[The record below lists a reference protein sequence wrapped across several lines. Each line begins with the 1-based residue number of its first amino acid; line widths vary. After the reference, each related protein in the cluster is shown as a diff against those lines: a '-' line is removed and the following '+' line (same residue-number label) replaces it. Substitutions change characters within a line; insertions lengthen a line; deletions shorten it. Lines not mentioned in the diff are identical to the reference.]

1 MRYKKSKLTLA
12 VVSIACVL
20 AGAAA
25 RLAWAT
31 PGRDISTTIVAGP
44 SSLGDIRVK
53 THSDI
58 NKVEFAAKGDS
69 DVYVVQNV
77 IKPGGHTGWHT
88 HPGPS
93 IISVAAGEVT
103 EYRSDEPDGIV
114 HEAGSV
120 FVDEGGDH
128 AHIMVNEGNTNL
140 VLVAF
145 QVLPHGAPRRIDV
158 PEP

>member
-1 MRYKKSKLTLA
+1 MRYRKSKLSLA
-12 VVSIACVL
+12 VVFIVCAFTAIAL
-20 AGAAA
+20 
-25 RLAWAT
+25 RSAWAT
-31 PGRDISTTIVAGP
+31 PGSKISTTIIAGP
-44 SSLGDIRVK
+44 TSLGDVRVK

-58 NKVEFAAKGDS
+58 NKVEFATKGDS

-93 IISVAAGEVT
+93 IISVVSGKVT
-103 EYRSDEPDGIV
+103 EYRSDAPGGIV
-114 HEAGSV
+114 HDAGSA

-128 AHIMVNEGNTNL
+128 AHIMVNEGSTNL

-145 QVLPHGAPRRIDV
+145 QVLPEGAPRRIDV

>member
-1 MRYKKSKLTLA
+1 MRYKKSKLTWA
-12 VVSIACVL
+12 VASITCAL
-20 AGAAA
+20 AGVAVQ
-25 RLAWAT
+25 LAWAT
-31 PGRDISTTIVAGP
+31 PGRDISTTIIAGP
-44 SSLGDIRVK
+44 SSLDDVRVK
-53 THSDI
+53 THSEI
-58 NKVEFAAKGDS
+58 NKVEFATKGDS

-93 IISVAAGEVT
+93 IISVVSGQVT

-128 AHIMVNEGNTNL
+128 AHIMVNEGSTNL

-145 QVLPHGAPRRIDV
+145 QVLPAGAPRRIDL